1 MDTIKKA
8 AELLLKSKNT
18 VVLTGAGM
26 STESGIPDFRSG
38 KGIYS
43 EIPEEVFSLSYFYR
57 NPQKFYDCVLKYL
70 YLPDIQPNIGHIILA
85 EWEERGLVHH
95 VITQNVDSLHSD
107 AGSKKVIE
115 IHGTGKT
122 ATCLRCKKRYVF
134 ADLVNKGGEF
144 YYCDCL
150 DKHADNL
157 IKRDTVLFGE
167 NVPKYE
173 DALKL
178 IKKAELIFVLG
189 TSLTVYP
196 VAGLIGYARSDA
208 KIVIINKTRTAF
220 DDSQQ
225 VIAIHESIGNT
236 LQAIDKCMKKD
247 KCYTETEDLRIN

>member
-1 MDTIKKA
+1 MDKVKMA
-8 AELLLKSKNT
+8 AELLLKSKYT
-18 VVLTGAGM
+18 IVLTGAGM

-38 KGIYS
+38 RGIYS

-57 NPQKFYDCVLKYL
+57 NPHKFYEYVLKYL
-70 YLPDIQPNIGHIILA
+70 YFKDIKPNIGHFILA
-85 EWEERGLVHH
+85 EWEERGLVDHI
-95 VITQNVDSLHSD
+95 ITQNVDSLHFD

-122 ATCLRCKKRYVF
+122 ATCLRCKKQYVF
-134 ADLVNKGGEF
+134 ADLVDKGGEF

-173 DALKL
+173 DAFKL
-178 IKKAELIFVLG
+178 IQQAELILVLG

-196 VAGLIGYARSDA
+196 VAGLIEYARPNA
-208 KIVIINKTRTAF
+208 KIVIINKTPTSF
-220 DDSQQ
+220 DDLQQ
-225 VIAIHESIGNT
+225 VIAIHEPIGNT
-236 LQAIDKCMKKD
+236 LKAINEFTMNKG
-247 KCYTETEDLRIN
+247 

>member
-8 AELLLKSKNT
+8 AELLLKSKKT
-18 VVLTGAGM
+18 IVLTGAGM

-70 YLPDIQPNIGHIILA
+70 YLPDIKSNIGHIILA
-85 EWEERGLVHH
+85 EWEDKGLVHY
-95 VITQNVDSLHSD
+95 VITQNVDSLHFD

-122 ATCLRCKKRYVF
+122 ATCVRCKKQYVF
-134 ADLVNKGGEF
+134 ADLVKKGGEF

-167 NVPKYE
+167 DVPKYGE
-173 DALKL
+173 AFKL
-178 IKKAELIFVLG
+178 IQKAELIFVLG

-196 VAGLIGYARSDA
+196 VAGLIEYASPNA
-208 KIVIINKTRTAF
+208 KIVIINKTPTGY
-220 DDSQQ
+220 DNSQQ
-225 VIAIHESIGNT
+225 VIAIHESIGDT
-236 LQAIDKCMKKD
+236 LRAINECILNK
-247 KCYTETEDLRIN
+247 